1 MRKSA
6 KSEPKWERQR
16 EGTIF
21 RHSLR
26 IGKYE
31 LCIWNKRYAKQFAN
45 GIFSYHSGK
54 GRIGLDSNP
63 QPITATTLAEA
74 KQQLLS
80 ILSKMMTEEMRE
92 MAEIIARQ

>member
-1 MRKSA
+1 MRRSA
-6 KSEPKWERQR
+6 KSKPKWERQR

-31 LCIWNKRYAKQFAN
+31 LVIWNKRYAKHFAN
-45 GIFSYHSGK
+45 GIFSYHTGK
-54 GRIGLDSNP
+54 GRLGLDSNP

-80 ILSKMMTEEMRE
+80 ILDKMMIEETKE
-92 MAEIIARQ
+92 MIDARTRQ